1 MNPDPNNIE
10 TIFGNVILTLPR
22 LALALMIFGGSL
34 LVAGFVAKLIER
46 WAVRRGLEASVGR
59 LLGRLGRI
67 TVIAFGTMW
76 ALEQI
81 NFNVGAFVLA
91 LGIVGFTIG
100 FALQDISKN
109 LMAGLLLLLQRPFQ
123 IGDAIEV
130 KGYTGTVNEISLRA
144 TVIKTFDGLRVYI
157 PNADVYASPLTNF
170 SQASQRR
177 IGLRV
182 GVAYNT
188 DLEEATRVA
197 LQAIRDVPDLALED
211 PPSQVVF
218 DSFGDSSIDFTLY
231 YWIDTTQ
238 SKFLDAQDQGI
249 KAIKVAFQE
258 QGIEIPFPIR
268 EIYLSQQ
275 NA

>member
-1 MNPDPNNIE
+1 MTPEPQNIE
-10 TIFGNVILTLPR
+10 SIFGNVILTLPR
-22 LALALMIFGGSL
+22 LATALLIFVGALMLAS
-34 LVAGFVAKLIER
+34 FVARLIER
-46 WAVRRGLEASVGR
+46 WAGKRGLEPSVGR
-59 LLGRLGRI
+59 LLGRLGRF
-67 TVIAFGTMW
+67 TVIAFGTIW

-109 LMAGLLLLLQRPFQ
+109 FVAGLLLLLQRPFQ

-130 KGYTGTVNEISLRA
+130 KGYTGTVHEISLRA

-170 SQASQRR
+170 SQATQRR

-182 GVAYNT
+182 GVAYDT
-188 DLEEATRVA
+188 DLEQATRVA
-197 LQAIRDVPDLALED
+197 LQAIRDVPELALED

-218 DSFGDSSIDFTLY
+218 DNFGDSSIDFTLY

-238 SKFLDAQDQGI
+238 SKFLDAKDQGVR
-249 KAIKVAFQE
+249 AIKRAFQE

-268 EIYLSQQ
+268 EVLLSQQ
-275 NA
+275 GA

>member
-1 MNPDPNNIE
+1 MNPDPGSIE

-22 LALALMIFGGSL
+22 LALALLIFVGAL
-34 LVAGFVAKLIER
+34 LVAGFVAKIIER
-46 WAVRRGLEASVGR
+46 WASRRGLEPSVGQ

-67 TVIAFGTMW
+67 TVMVFGTIW

-123 IGDAIEV
+123 IGDMIEV
-130 KGYTGTVNEISLRA
+130 RGYSGTVSEISLRA

-157 PNADVYASPLTNF
+157 PNADVYDSPLTNF
-170 SQASQRR
+170 SQAAQRR
-177 IGLRV
+177 IGLKV
-182 GVAYNT
+182 GVAYST
-188 DLEEATRVA
+188 DLEQATQVA
-197 LQAIRDVPDLALED
+197 VEAIREVPGLALED
-211 PPSQVVF
+211 PPPQVVF
-218 DSFGDSSIDFTLY
+218 DEFGDRSINFTLY

-238 SKFLDAQDQGI
+238 TKYLEAQDMGV
-249 KAIKVAFQE
+249 KAIKEAFAAE
-258 QGIEIPFPIR
+258 GIEIPVPGPWVVAVN
-268 EIYLSQQ
+268 SGS
-275 NA
+275 